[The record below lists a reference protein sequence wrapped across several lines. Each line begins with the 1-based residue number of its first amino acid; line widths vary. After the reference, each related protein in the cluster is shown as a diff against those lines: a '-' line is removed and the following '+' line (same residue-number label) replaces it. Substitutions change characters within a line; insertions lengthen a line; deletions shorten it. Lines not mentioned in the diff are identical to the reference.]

1 MNADVLPAQTERI
14 LLKYRKISTKLAQR
28 KSVKNIG

>member
-14 LLKYRKISTKLAQR
+14 LLNYRKISTNLAQR
-28 KSVKNIG
+28 NSVKNRA